1 MQLYADPAAS
11 WRLTTDLV
19 IGPED
24 GTYLSCFNEEEGAYR
39 GLLVRKSGNLL
50 SIQVGSGAVFSS
62 LVYESAGNRLVIDKQ
77 GSTYTVTLNGG
88 SLGEAESPAESYY
101 GTLLVGAERDYDLQ
115 VFRQSALTVN
125 NLTVEPM

>member
-1 MQLYADPAAS
+1 MQLYADLSAS
-11 WRLTTDLV
+11 WRLTADLV

-24 GTYLSCFNEEEGAYR
+24 GTYLSCFNEEEEAYR

-50 SIQVGSGAVFSS
+50 SVQVGSGAVFSS
-62 LVYESAGNRLVIDKQ
+62 LVYESAGNRLVIEKQ
-77 GSTYTVTLNGG
+77 GSTYTVTLNDG